1 MSDGLTLTGI
11 GSTGDRTTIILWIP
25 EGPSALVRARMSDG
39 SMFEK
44 SGDDL
49 YECLIRLR
57 MELESRGVFLCCQG
71 AKSNV
76 FPSGMLR
83 QMSNGRLAYAHS
95 PGVPVADTDIVDI
108 FSRNAMEY

>member
-1 MSDGLTLTGI
+1 
-11 GSTGDRTTIILWIP
+11 
-25 EGPSALVRARMSDG
+25 
-39 SMFEK
+39 
-44 SGDDL
+44 
-49 YECLIRLR
+49 

-108 FSRNAMEY
+108 FSHAECDGVLSIQDQREDMERLFGHAWPLMLPE